1 MAWFQPHVREQFE
14 KNFRGVMDLE
24 KKKLQFK
31 KNDEIVI
38 TIEDLGKDGEG
49 IGHVDGYALFVKG
62 ALPGEKVLVH
72 LMKLNKNYGF
82 ARLVEILEPS
92 KERMTPSCPSASLC
106 GGCTLQHFSH
116 KGQLAFKEKKVKDC
130 LEDSAVWIYLLSH
143 GFRF

>member
-1 MAWFQPHVREQFE
+1 
-14 KNFRGVMDLE
+14 MDLE

-72 LMKLNKNYGF
+72 MMKLNKNYGF

-106 GGCTLQHFSH
+106 GGCTLQHFFLRRPACL
-116 KGQLAFKEKKVKDC
+116 QRKESKR
-130 LEDSAVWIYLLSH
+130 LSGKTRRG
-143 GFRF
+143 GFIFCHMASDFRNDGRK

>member
-1 MAWFQPHVREQFE
+1 
-14 KNFRGVMDLE
+14 MDLE

-82 ARLVEILEPS
+82 ARLGEILEPS

-106 GGCTLQHFSH
+106 GGCTLQHFPTKASLPSR
-116 KGQLAFKEKKVKDC
+116 KRK
-130 LEDSAVWIYLLSH
+130 
-143 GFRF
+143 

>member
-1 MAWFQPHVREQFE
+1 
-14 KNFRGVMDLE
+14 MDLE

-72 LMKLNKNYGF
+72 LMKLNKNNLDIIWKINKLY
-82 ARLVEILEPS
+82 
-92 KERMTPSCPSASLC
+92 T
-106 GGCTLQHFSH
+106 
-116 KGQLAFKEKKVKDC
+116 
-130 LEDSAVWIYLLSH
+130 
-143 GFRF
+143 FRF

>member
-1 MAWFQPHVREQFE
+1 
-14 KNFRGVMDLE
+14 MDLE

-72 LMKLNKNYGF
+72 LMKLNKIMALRAWLKF
-82 ARLVEILEPS
+82 WSRQ
-92 KERMTPSCPSASLC
+92 RSA
-106 GGCTLQHFSH
+106 
-116 KGQLAFKEKKVKDC
+116 
-130 LEDSAVWIYLLSH
+130 
-143 GFRF
+143 

>member
-1 MAWFQPHVREQFE
+1 
-14 KNFRGVMDLE
+14 MDLE

-82 ARLVEILEPS
+82 ARLVEILKPCVAAVRCSIFPTKASLPS
-92 KERMTPSCPSASLC
+92 KKR
-106 GGCTLQHFSH
+106 
-116 KGQLAFKEKKVKDC
+116 K
-130 LEDSAVWIYLLSH
+130 
-143 GFRF
+143 

>member
-1 MAWFQPHVREQFE
+1 
-14 KNFRGVMDLE
+14 MDLE

-92 KERMTPSCPSASLC
+92 KERMTPSPRIDADYSIRVAVRCSIFPTKASLP
-106 GGCTLQHFSH
+106 SR
-116 KGQLAFKEKKVKDC
+116 KRK
-130 LEDSAVWIYLLSH
+130 
-143 GFRF
+143 

>member
-1 MAWFQPHVREQFE
+1 
-14 KNFRGVMDLE
+14 MDLE

-92 KERMTPSCPSASLC
+92 KERMTPSCPSAFFLRRPACLQGKESKRLSGKTRRC
-106 GGCTLQHFSH
+106 GFIFCHMAS
-116 KGQLAFKEKKVKDC
+116 D
-130 LEDSAVWIYLLSH
+130 
-143 GFRF
+143 FRNDGRK

>member
-1 MAWFQPHVREQFE
+1 
-14 KNFRGVMDLE
+14 MDLE

-82 ARLVEILEPS
+82 ARLVEIFLQRPACLQGKES
-92 KERMTPSCPSASLC
+92 KRLSGKTRRCGFIFCHMAS
-106 GGCTLQHFSH
+106 
-116 KGQLAFKEKKVKDC
+116 D
-130 LEDSAVWIYLLSH
+130 
-143 GFRF
+143 FRNDGRK